1 MTTTMLAHAHATRPV
16 TGARLP
22 RESARSRRFASS
34 ARAVRSASDPEAE
47 SPRARARAPSALPRR
62 HALLGALGSALAA
75 SPASSARAS
84 PFDDFA
90 ASQLQAKSKIFMGPL
105 QTTLERLR
113 ALRDAE
119 SAMDVAALAEAL
131 GAATLDCL
139 NPRGPLAAYASV
151 RDVCTLRILVKSATL
166 GPAARH
172 APDDPETKHVLAA
185 LDELQ
190 ASYDRLAD
198 ALAGPGPG
206 PGGDPNEN
214 ARDAA
219 FETCVSK
226 LRAFAAALLACF
238 PLDDARAND
247 TRAAFPELFA

>member
-1 MTTTMLAHAHATRPV
+1 MSTTMLARARATRPV

-22 RESARSRRFASS
+22 RASARSRRFASS
-34 ARAVRSASDPEAE
+34 TRAARSASDPESA
-47 SPRARARAPSALPRR
+47 SSRARARATAALPRR
-62 HALLGALGSALAA
+62 RALLGALGISLGSAL
-75 SPASSARAS
+75 PASHARAS

-119 SAMDVAALAEAL
+119 AAMDDAALADAL

-172 APDDPETKHVLAA
+172 APEDAETRRVLAS
-185 LDELQ
+185 LDALQ
-190 ASYDRLAD
+190 ASYDSLAE
-198 ALAGPGPG
+198 ALAG
-206 PGGDPNEN
+206 DPSDIDPT

-219 FETCVSK
+219 FDACVSK

-238 PLDDARAND
+238 PLDDARAEE

>member
-1 MTTTMLAHAHATRPV
+1 MYTTMLARARATRPV

-22 RESARSRRFASS
+22 RASARSRRFASS
-34 ARAVRSASDPEAE
+34 TRAARSASDPESA
-47 SPRARARAPSALPRR
+47 SSRARARATAALPRR
-62 HALLGALGSALAA
+62 RALLGALGISLGSAL
-75 SPASSARAS
+75 PASHARAS

-119 SAMDVAALAEAL
+119 AAMDVAALADAL

-172 APDDPETKHVLAA
+172 APEDAETRRVLAS
-185 LDELQ
+185 LDALQ
-190 ASYDRLAD
+190 ASYDSLAE
-198 ALAGPGPG
+198 ALAG
-206 PGGDPNEN
+206 DPSDIDPT

-219 FETCVSK
+219 FDACVSK

-238 PLDDARAND
+238 PLDDARAEE

>member
-1 MTTTMLAHAHATRPV
+1 MYTTMLARARATRPV

-22 RESARSRRFASS
+22 RASARSRRFASS
-34 ARAVRSASDPEAE
+34 TRAARSASDPESA
-47 SPRARARAPSALPRR
+47 SSRARARATAALPRR
-62 HALLGALGSALAA
+62 RALLGALGISLGSAL
-75 SPASSARAS
+75 PASHARAS

-119 SAMDVAALAEAL
+119 AAMDDAALADAL

-172 APDDPETKHVLAA
+172 APEDAETRNVKAS
-185 LDELQ
+185 LDALQ
-190 ASYDRLAD
+190 ASYDSLAE
-198 ALAGPGPG
+198 ALAG
-206 PGGDPNEN
+206 DPSDLDPT

-219 FETCVSK
+219 FDACVSK

-238 PLDDARAND
+238 PLDDARAEE

>member
-1 MTTTMLAHAHATRPV
+1 MSTTMLARARATRPV

-22 RESARSRRFASS
+22 RASARSRRFASS
-34 ARAVRSASDPEAE
+34 TRAARSASDPESA
-47 SPRARARAPSALPRR
+47 SSRARARATAALPRR
-62 HALLGALGSALAA
+62 RALLGALGISLGSAL
-75 SPASSARAS
+75 PASHARAS

-119 SAMDVAALAEAL
+119 AAMDVAALADAL

-172 APDDPETKHVLAA
+172 APEDSETRRVLAS
-185 LDELQ
+185 LDALQ
-190 ASYDRLAD
+190 ASYDSLAE
-198 ALAGPGPG
+198 ALAG
-206 PGGDPNEN
+206 DPSDLDPT

-219 FETCVSK
+219 FDACVSK

-238 PLDDARAND
+238 PLDDARAEE

>member
-1 MTTTMLAHAHATRPV
+1 MSTTMLARARATRPV

-22 RESARSRRFASS
+22 RASARSRRFASS
-34 ARAVRSASDPEAE
+34 TRAARSASDPESA
-47 SPRARARAPSALPRR
+47 SSRARARATAALPRR
-62 HALLGALGSALAA
+62 RALLGALGISLGSAL
-75 SPASSARAS
+75 PASHARAS

-119 SAMDVAALAEAL
+119 AAMDVAALADAL

-172 APDDPETKHVLAA
+172 APEDAETRRVLAS
-185 LDELQ
+185 LDALQ
-190 ASYDRLAD
+190 ASYDSLAE
-198 ALAGPGPG
+198 ALAG
-206 PGGDPNEN
+206 DPSDIDPT

-219 FETCVSK
+219 FDACVSK

-238 PLDDARAND
+238 PLDDARAEE

>member
-1 MTTTMLAHAHATRPV
+1 MSTTMLARARATRPV

-22 RESARSRRFASS
+22 RASARSRRFASS
-34 ARAVRSASDPEAE
+34 ARAARSASDPESA
-47 SPRARARAPSALPRR
+47 SSRARARAIAALPRR
-62 HALLGALGSALAA
+62 RALLGALGISLGSAL
-75 SPASSARAS
+75 PASHARAS

-119 SAMDVAALAEAL
+119 AAMDVAALAEAL

-172 APDDPETKHVLAA
+172 APEDPETRRVLAE
-185 LDELQ
+185 LDALQ
-190 ASYDRLAD
+190 ASYDSLAE
-198 ALAGPGPG
+198 ALAG
-206 PGGDPNEN
+206 DPSDIDPT

-219 FETCVSK
+219 FDACVSK

-238 PLDDARAND
+238 PLDDARAEE
-247 TRAAFPELFA
+247 TMAAFPELFA

>member
-1 MTTTMLAHAHATRPV
+1 MTTAMFARARATRPV
-16 TGARLP
+16 PGARLP
-22 RESARSRRFASS
+22 RESARSRRCASS
-34 ARAVRSASDPEAE
+34 ARAARSASDPASE
-47 SPRARARAPSALPRR
+47 SSRARARATGALPRR
-62 HALLGALGSALAA
+62 HALLGAFGGAFTAL
-75 SPASSARAS
+75 PASNARAS

-119 SAMDVAALAEAL
+119 AAMDVAALAEAL

-172 APDDPETKHVLAA
+172 APEDPETRRVLAA

-190 ASYDRLAD
+190 ASYDGLAD
-198 ALAGPGPG
+198 ALAGPSVEPA
-206 PGGDPNEN
+206 

-219 FETCVSK
+219 FESCVSK

-238 PLDDARAND
+238 PLDDARAEE
-247 TRAAFPELFA
+247 TKSLFPELFA

>member
-1 MTTTMLAHAHATRPV
+1 MSTTMLARARATRPV

-22 RESARSRRFASS
+22 RASARSRRFASS
-34 ARAVRSASDPEAE
+34 ARAARSASDPESA
-47 SPRARARAPSALPRR
+47 SSRARARATAALPRR
-62 HALLGALGSALAA
+62 RALLGALGISLGSAL
-75 SPASSARAS
+75 PASHARAS

-119 SAMDVAALAEAL
+119 AAMDDAALADAL

-172 APDDPETKHVLAA
+172 APEDAETRNVKAS
-185 LDELQ
+185 LDALQ
-190 ASYDRLAD
+190 ASYDSLAE
-198 ALAGPGPG
+198 ALAG
-206 PGGDPNEN
+206 DPSDIDPT

-219 FETCVSK
+219 FDACVSK

-238 PLDDARAND
+238 PLDDARAEE

>member
-1 MTTTMLAHAHATRPV
+1 V

-22 RESARSRRFASS
+22 RASARSRRFASS
-34 ARAVRSASDPEAE
+34 ARAARSASDPESA
-47 SPRARARAPSALPRR
+47 SSRARARATAALPRR
-62 HALLGALGSALAA
+62 RALLGALGISLGSAL
-75 SPASSARAS
+75 PASHARAS

-119 SAMDVAALAEAL
+119 AAMDDAALADAL

-172 APDDPETKHVLAA
+172 APEDAETRNVKAS
-185 LDELQ
+185 LDALQ
-190 ASYDRLAD
+190 ASYDSLAE
-198 ALAGPGPG
+198 ALAG
-206 PGGDPNEN
+206 DPSDLDPT

-219 FETCVSK
+219 FDACVSK

-238 PLDDARAND
+238 PLDDARAEE

>member
-1 MTTTMLAHAHATRPV
+1 MYTTMLARARATRPV

-22 RESARSRRFASS
+22 RASARSRRFASS
-34 ARAVRSASDPEAE
+34 TRAARSASDPESA
-47 SPRARARAPSALPRR
+47 SSRARARATAALPRR
-62 HALLGALGSALAA
+62 RALLGALGISLGSAL
-75 SPASSARAS
+75 PASHARAS

-119 SAMDVAALAEAL
+119 ASSAMDVAALADAL

-172 APDDPETKHVLAA
+172 APEDAETRRVLAS
-185 LDELQ
+185 LDALQ
-190 ASYDRLAD
+190 ASYDSQAE
-198 ALAGPGPG
+198 ALAG
-206 PGGDPNEN
+206 DPSDLDPT

-219 FETCVSK
+219 FDACVSK

-238 PLDDARAND
+238 PLDDARAEE

>member
-1 MTTTMLAHAHATRPV
+1 MSTTMLARARATRPV

-22 RESARSRRFASS
+22 RASARSRRFASS
-34 ARAVRSASDPEAE
+34 ARAARSASDPESA
-47 SPRARARAPSALPRR
+47 SSRARARATAALPRR
-62 HALLGALGSALAA
+62 RALLGALGISLGSAL
-75 SPASSARAS
+75 PASHARAS

-113 ALRDAE
+113 ALRVAEAGGSDA
-119 SAMDVAALAEAL
+119 AALAEAL

-172 APDDPETKHVLAA
+172 APEDPETRRVLAE
-185 LDELQ
+185 LDALQ
-190 ASYDRLAD
+190 ASYDSLAE
-198 ALAGPGPG
+198 ALAGPR
-206 PGGDPNEN
+206 GDPT

-219 FETCVSK
+219 FDACVSK

-238 PLDDARAND
+238 PLDDARAEE
-247 TRAAFPELFA
+247 TKSLFPELFA

>member
-1 MTTTMLAHAHATRPV
+1 MSTTMLARARATRPV

-22 RESARSRRFASS
+22 RASARSRRFASS
-34 ARAVRSASDPEAE
+34 ARAARSASDPESA
-47 SPRARARAPSALPRR
+47 SSRARARATAALPRR
-62 HALLGALGSALAA
+62 RALLGALGISLGSAL
-75 SPASSARAS
+75 PASHARAS

-119 SAMDVAALAEAL
+119 AAMDVAALADAL

-172 APDDPETKHVLAA
+172 APEDSETRRVLAS
-185 LDELQ
+185 LDALQ
-190 ASYDRLAD
+190 ASYDSLAE
-198 ALAGPGPG
+198 ALAG
-206 PGGDPNEN
+206 DPSDIDPT

-219 FETCVSK
+219 FDACVSK

-238 PLDDARAND
+238 PLDDARAEE

>member
-1 MTTTMLAHAHATRPV
+1 MSTTMLARARATRPV

-22 RESARSRRFASS
+22 RASARSRRFASS
-34 ARAVRSASDPEAE
+34 ARAARSASDPESA
-47 SPRARARAPSALPRR
+47 SSRARARATAALPRR
-62 HALLGALGSALAA
+62 RALLGALGISLGGAL
-75 SPASSARAS
+75 PASHARAS

-119 SAMDVAALAEAL
+119 ASAAMDVAALADAL

-172 APDDPETKHVLAA
+172 APEDPETRRVLAE
-185 LDELQ
+185 LDALQ
-190 ASYDRLAD
+190 ASYDSLAE
-198 ALAGPGPG
+198 ALAGPR
-206 PGGDPNEN
+206 GDPT

-219 FETCVSK
+219 FDACVSK

-238 PLDDARAND
+238 PLDDARAEE
-247 TRAAFPELFA
+247 TMAAFPELFA

>member
-1 MTTTMLAHAHATRPV
+1 MSTTMLARARATRPV

-22 RESARSRRFASS
+22 RASARSRRFASS
-34 ARAVRSASDPEAE
+34 ARAARSASDPESA
-47 SPRARARAPSALPRR
+47 SSRARARATAALPRR
-62 HALLGALGSALAA
+62 RALLGALGISLGGAL
-75 SPASSARAS
+75 PASHARAS

-113 ALRDAE
+113 ALRVAEAGGSDA
-119 SAMDVAALAEAL
+119 AALAEAL

-172 APDDPETKHVLAA
+172 APEDPETRRVLAA
-185 LDELQ
+185 LDALQ
-190 ASYDRLAD
+190 AAYDGLAD
-198 ALAGPGPG
+198 ALAGDEPA
-206 PGGDPNEN
+206 

-219 FETCVSK
+219 FEACVSE

-238 PLDDARAND
+238 PLDEKRAED
-247 TRAAFPELFA
+247 VKSAFPELFA

>member
-1 MTTTMLAHAHATRPV
+1 MYTTMLARARATRPV

-22 RESARSRRFASS
+22 RASARSRRFASS
-34 ARAVRSASDPEAE
+34 ARAARSASDPESA
-47 SPRARARAPSALPRR
+47 SSRARARATAALPRR
-62 HALLGALGSALAA
+62 RALLGALGISLGSAL
-75 SPASSARAS
+75 PASHARAS

-119 SAMDVAALAEAL
+119 AAMDVAALADAL

-172 APDDPETKHVLAA
+172 APEDSETRRVLAS
-185 LDELQ
+185 LDALQ
-190 ASYDRLAD
+190 ASYDSLAE
-198 ALAGPGPG
+198 ALAG
-206 PGGDPNEN
+206 DPSDLDPT

-219 FETCVSK
+219 FDACVSE

-238 PLDDARAND
+238 PLDDARAEE

>member
-1 MTTTMLAHAHATRPV
+1 MSTTMLARARATRPV

-22 RESARSRRFASS
+22 RASARSRRFASS
-34 ARAVRSASDPEAE
+34 ARAARSASDPESA
-47 SPRARARAPSALPRR
+47 SSRARARATAALPRR
-62 HALLGALGSALAA
+62 RALLGALGISLGSAL
-75 SPASSARAS
+75 PASHARAS

-119 SAMDVAALAEAL
+119 AAMDVAALADAL

-172 APDDPETKHVLAA
+172 APEDAETRNVKAS
-185 LDELQ
+185 LDALQ
-190 ASYDRLAD
+190 ASYDSLAE
-198 ALAGPGPG
+198 ALAG
-206 PGGDPNEN
+206 DPSDIDPT

-219 FETCVSK
+219 FDACVSK

-238 PLDDARAND
+238 PLDDARAEE

>member
-1 MTTTMLAHAHATRPV
+1 MTTAMFARARATRPV
-16 TGARLP
+16 PGARLP
-22 RESARSRRFASS
+22 RDSARSRRCASS
-34 ARAVRSASDPEAE
+34 ARAARSASDPASE
-47 SPRARARAPSALPRR
+47 SSRARARATGALPRR
-62 HALLGALGSALAA
+62 HALLGAFGGAFTAL
-75 SPASSARAS
+75 PASNARAS

-113 ALRDAE
+113 ALRVAEAGGSDA
-119 SAMDVAALAEAL
+119 AALAEAL

-172 APDDPETKHVLAA
+172 APEDPETRRVLAS
-185 LDELQ
+185 LDALQ
-190 ASYDRLAD
+190 ASYDSLAE
-198 ALAGPGPG
+198 ALAG
-206 PGGDPNEN
+206 GDPT

-219 FETCVSK
+219 FDACVSK

-238 PLDDARAND
+238 PLDDARAEE
-247 TRAAFPELFA
+247 TMAAFPELFA

>member
-1 MTTTMLAHAHATRPV
+1 MYTTMLARARATRPV
-16 TGARLP
+16 TGARLF
-22 RESARSRRFASS
+22 RASARSRRFASS
-34 ARAVRSASDPEAE
+34 ARAARSASEPESA
-47 SPRARARAPSALPRR
+47 SSRARARATAALPRR
-62 HALLGALGSALAA
+62 RALLGALGISLGSAL
-75 SPASSARAS
+75 PASHARAS

-113 ALRDAE
+113 ALRVAEAGGSDA
-119 SAMDVAALAEAL
+119 AALAEAL

-172 APDDPETKHVLAA
+172 APEDPETRRVLAA
-185 LDELQ
+185 LDALQ
-190 ASYDRLAD
+190 AAYDGLAD
-198 ALAGPGPG
+198 ALAGDEPA
-206 PGGDPNEN
+206 

-219 FETCVSK
+219 FEACVSE

-238 PLDDARAND
+238 PLDEKRAED
-247 TRAAFPELFA
+247 VKSAFPELFA

>member
-1 MTTTMLAHAHATRPV
+1 MYTTMLARARATRPV

-22 RESARSRRFASS
+22 RASARSRRFASS
-34 ARAVRSASDPEAE
+34 ARAARSASDPESA
-47 SPRARARAPSALPRR
+47 SSRARARATAALPRR
-62 HALLGALGSALAA
+62 RALLGALGISLGSAL
-75 SPASSARAS
+75 PASHARAS

-119 SAMDVAALAEAL
+119 AAMDVAALADAL

-172 APDDPETKHVLAA
+172 APEDAETRRVLAS
-185 LDELQ
+185 LDALQ
-190 ASYDRLAD
+190 ASYDSLAE
-198 ALAGPGPG
+198 ALAG
-206 PGGDPNEN
+206 DPSDIDPT

-219 FETCVSK
+219 FDACVSK

-238 PLDDARAND
+238 PLDDARAED

>member
-1 MTTTMLAHAHATRPV
+1 MSTTMLARARATRPV

-22 RESARSRRFASS
+22 RASARSRRFASS
-34 ARAVRSASDPEAE
+34 ARAARSASDPESA
-47 SPRARARAPSALPRR
+47 SSRARARATAALPRR
-62 HALLGALGSALAA
+62 RALLGALGISLGSAL
-75 SPASSARAS
+75 PASHARAS

-90 ASQLQAKSKIFMGPL
+90 ASQRQAKSKIFMGPL

-119 SAMDVAALAEAL
+119 AAMDVAALADAL

-172 APDDPETKHVLAA
+172 APEDSETRRVLAS
-185 LDELQ
+185 LDALQ
-190 ASYDRLAD
+190 ASYDSLAE
-198 ALAGPGPG
+198 ALAG
-206 PGGDPNEN
+206 DPSDIDPT

-219 FETCVSK
+219 FDACVSK

-238 PLDDARAND
+238 PLDDARAEE

>member
-1 MTTTMLAHAHATRPV
+1 MYTTMLARARATRPV

-22 RESARSRRFASS
+22 RASARSRRFASS
-34 ARAVRSASDPEAE
+34 ARAARSASDPESA
-47 SPRARARAPSALPRR
+47 SSRARARATAALPRR
-62 HALLGALGSALAA
+62 RALLGALGISLGSAL
-75 SPASSARAS
+75 PASHARAS

-90 ASQLQAKSKIFMGPL
+90 ASRLQAKSKIFMGPL

-119 SAMDVAALAEAL
+119 AAMDVAALADAL

-172 APDDPETKHVLAA
+172 APEDSETRRVLAS
-185 LDELQ
+185 LDALQ
-190 ASYDRLAD
+190 ASYDSLAE
-198 ALAGPGPG
+198 ALAG
-206 PGGDPNEN
+206 DPSDLDPT

-219 FETCVSK
+219 FDACVSE

-238 PLDDARAND
+238 PLDDVRAEE

>member
-1 MTTTMLAHAHATRPV
+1 MSTTMLARARATRPV

-22 RESARSRRFASS
+22 RASARSRRFASS
-34 ARAVRSASDPEAE
+34 ARAARSASDPESA
-47 SPRARARAPSALPRR
+47 SSRARARAIAALPRR
-62 HALLGALGSALAA
+62 RALLGALGISLGGAL
-75 SPASSARAS
+75 PASHARAS

-119 SAMDVAALAEAL
+119 AAMDVAALAEAL

-172 APDDPETKHVLAA
+172 APEDPETRRVLAE
-185 LDELQ
+185 LDALQ
-190 ASYDRLAD
+190 ASYDSLAE
-198 ALAGPGPG
+198 ALAG
-206 PGGDPNEN
+206 DPSDIDPT

-219 FETCVSK
+219 FDACVSK

-238 PLDDARAND
+238 PLDDARAEE

>member
-1 MTTTMLAHAHATRPV
+1 MYTTMLARARATRPV

-22 RESARSRRFASS
+22 RASARSRRFASS
-34 ARAVRSASDPEAE
+34 ARAARSASDPESA
-47 SPRARARAPSALPRR
+47 SSRARARATAALPRR
-62 HALLGALGSALAA
+62 RALLGALGISLGSAL
-75 SPASSARAS
+75 PASHARAS

-113 ALRDAE
+113 ALRVAEAGGSDA
-119 SAMDVAALAEAL
+119 AALAEAL

-172 APDDPETKHVLAA
+172 APEDAETRNVKAS
-185 LDELQ
+185 LDALQ
-190 ASYDRLAD
+190 ASYDSLAE
-198 ALAGPGPG
+198 ALAG
-206 PGGDPNEN
+206 DPSDLDPT

-219 FETCVSK
+219 FDACVSK

-238 PLDDARAND
+238 PLDDARAEE

>member
-1 MTTTMLAHAHATRPV
+1 MSTTMLARARATRPV

-22 RESARSRRFASS
+22 RASARSRRFASS
-34 ARAVRSASDPEAE
+34 ARAARSASDPESA
-47 SPRARARAPSALPRR
+47 SSRARARATAALPRR
-62 HALLGALGSALAA
+62 RALLGALGISLGGAL
-75 SPASSARAS
+75 PASHARAS

-119 SAMDVAALAEAL
+119 AAMDVAALAEAL

-166 GPAARH
+166 GPATRH
-172 APDDPETKHVLAA
+172 APEDPETRRVLAE
-185 LDELQ
+185 LDALQ
-190 ASYDRLAD
+190 ASYDSLAE
-198 ALAGPGPG
+198 ALAGPR
-206 PGGDPNEN
+206 GDPT

-219 FETCVSK
+219 FDACVSK

-238 PLDDARAND
+238 PLDDARAEE
-247 TRAAFPELFA
+247 TMAAFPELFA

>member
-1 MTTTMLAHAHATRPV
+1 MYTTMLARARATRPV

-22 RESARSRRFASS
+22 RASARSRRFASS
-34 ARAVRSASDPEAE
+34 ARAARSASDPESA
-47 SPRARARAPSALPRR
+47 SSRARARATAALPRR
-62 HALLGALGSALAA
+62 RALLGALGISLGSAL
-75 SPASSARAS
+75 PASHARAS

-119 SAMDVAALAEAL
+119 AAMDDAALADAL

-172 APDDPETKHVLAA
+172 APEDAETRNVKAS
-185 LDELQ
+185 LDALQ
-190 ASYDRLAD
+190 ASYDSLAE
-198 ALAGPGPG
+198 ALAG
-206 PGGDPNEN
+206 DPSDLDPT

-219 FETCVSK
+219 FDACVSE

-238 PLDDARAND
+238 PLDDARAEE

>member
-1 MTTTMLAHAHATRPV
+1 MYTTMLARARATRPV

-22 RESARSRRFASS
+22 RASARSRRFASS
-34 ARAVRSASDPEAE
+34 ARAARSASDPESA
-47 SPRARARAPSALPRR
+47 SSRARARATAALPRR
-62 HALLGALGSALAA
+62 RALLGALGISLGSAL
-75 SPASSARAS
+75 PASHARAS

-119 SAMDVAALAEAL
+119 ASAAMDVAALADAL

-172 APDDPETKHVLAA
+172 APEDAETRRVLAS
-185 LDELQ
+185 LDALQ
-190 ASYDRLAD
+190 ASYDSLAE
-198 ALAGPGPG
+198 ALAG
-206 PGGDPNEN
+206 DPSDIDPT

-219 FETCVSK
+219 FDACVSK

-238 PLDDARAND
+238 PLDDARAED

>member
-1 MTTTMLAHAHATRPV
+1 MTIAMFARARATRPL

-34 ARAVRSASDPEAE
+34 ALAARSASDTE
-47 SPRARARAPSALPRR
+47 SESSRARPRATAALPRR
-62 HALLGALGSALAA
+62 RAFLGALGSAFAVSSA
-75 SPASSARAS
+75 SNARAS

-119 SAMDVAALAEAL
+119 AAMDVAALAEAL

-172 APDDPETKHVLAA
+172 APEDPETRRVLAA

-190 ASYDRLAD
+190 ASYDGLAD
-198 ALAGPGPG
+198 ALAGPSVEPA
-206 PGGDPNEN
+206 

-219 FETCVSK
+219 FESCVSK

-238 PLDDARAND
+238 PLDDARAEE
-247 TRAAFPELFA
+247 TKSLFPELFA

>member
-1 MTTTMLAHAHATRPV
+1 MYTTMLARARATRPV

-22 RESARSRRFASS
+22 RASARSRRFASS
-34 ARAVRSASDPEAE
+34 ARAARSASDPESA
-47 SPRARARAPSALPRR
+47 SSRARARATAALPRR
-62 HALLGALGSALAA
+62 RALLGALGISLGSAL
-75 SPASSARAS
+75 PASHARAS

-119 SAMDVAALAEAL
+119 AAMDDAALADAL

-172 APDDPETKHVLAA
+172 APEDAETRNVKAS
-185 LDELQ
+185 LDALQ
-190 ASYDRLAD
+190 ASYDSLAE
-198 ALAGPGPG
+198 ALAG
-206 PGGDPNEN
+206 DPSDIDPT

-219 FETCVSK
+219 FDACVSK

-238 PLDDARAND
+238 PLDDARAEE

>member
-1 MTTTMLAHAHATRPV
+1 MTTAMFARARATRPV
-16 TGARLP
+16 PGARLP
-22 RESARSRRFASS
+22 RESARSRRCASS
-34 ARAVRSASDPEAE
+34 ARAARSASDPESA
-47 SPRARARAPSALPRR
+47 SSRARARATAALPRR
-62 HALLGALGSALAA
+62 RALLGALGISLGSAL
-75 SPASSARAS
+75 PASHARAS

-90 ASQLQAKSKIFMGPL
+90 ASRLQAKSKIFMGPL

-119 SAMDVAALAEAL
+119 AAMDDAALADAL

-172 APDDPETKHVLAA
+172 APEDAETRNVKAS
-185 LDELQ
+185 LDALQ
-190 ASYDRLAD
+190 ASYDSLAE
-198 ALAGPGPG
+198 ALAG
-206 PGGDPNEN
+206 DPSDLDPT

-219 FETCVSK
+219 FDACVSK
-226 LRAFAAALLACF
+226 LRAFAVALLACF
-238 PLDDARAND
+238 PLDDARAEE

>member
-1 MTTTMLAHAHATRPV
+1 MSTTMLARARATRPV

-22 RESARSRRFASS
+22 RASARSRRFASS
-34 ARAVRSASDPEAE
+34 ARAARSASDPESA
-47 SPRARARAPSALPRR
+47 SSRARARATAALPRR
-62 HALLGALGSALAA
+62 RALLGALGISLGSAL
-75 SPASSARAS
+75 PASHARAS

-119 SAMDVAALAEAL
+119 AAMDDAALADAL

-172 APDDPETKHVLAA
+172 APEDAETRNVKAS
-185 LDELQ
+185 LDALQ
-190 ASYDRLAD
+190 ASYDSLAE
-198 ALAGPGPG
+198 ALAG
-206 PGGDPNEN
+206 DPSDLDPT

-219 FETCVSK
+219 FDACVSK

-238 PLDDARAND
+238 PLDDARAEE

>member
-1 MTTTMLAHAHATRPV
+1 MATTMLAHARATRPV

-22 RESARSRRFASS
+22 RESARSRRFAS

-47 SPRARARAPSALPRR
+47 TPRAF
-62 HALLGALGSALAA
+62 
-75 SPASSARAS
+75 

-172 APDDPETKHVLAA
+172 APDDPETKQVLAA

-206 PGGDPNEN
+206 PGGDPTEN

-238 PLDDARAND
+238 PLDDARADD

>member
-1 MTTTMLAHAHATRPV
+1 MSTTMLARARATRPV

-22 RESARSRRFASS
+22 RASARSRRFASS
-34 ARAVRSASDPEAE
+34 ARAARSASDPESA
-47 SPRARARAPSALPRR
+47 SSRARARATAALPRR
-62 HALLGALGSALAA
+62 RALLGALGISLGSAL
-75 SPASSARAS
+75 PASHARAS

-119 SAMDVAALAEAL
+119 AAMDVAALADAL

-172 APDDPETKHVLAA
+172 APEDPETRRVLAE
-185 LDELQ
+185 LDALQ
-190 ASYDRLAD
+190 ASYDSLAE
-198 ALAGPGPG
+198 ALAG
-206 PGGDPNEN
+206 DPSDIDPT

-219 FETCVSK
+219 FDACVSK

-238 PLDDARAND
+238 PLDDARAEE

>member
-1 MTTTMLAHAHATRPV
+1 MYTTMLARARATRPV

-22 RESARSRRFASS
+22 RASARSRRFASS
-34 ARAVRSASDPEAE
+34 ARAARSASDPESA
-47 SPRARARAPSALPRR
+47 SSRARARATAALPRR
-62 HALLGALGSALAA
+62 RALLGALGISLGSAL
-75 SPASSARAS
+75 PASHARAS

-119 SAMDVAALAEAL
+119 AAMDDAALADAL

-172 APDDPETKHVLAA
+172 APEDAETRNVKAS
-185 LDELQ
+185 LDALQ
-190 ASYDRLAD
+190 ASYDSLAE
-198 ALAGPGPG
+198 ALAG
-206 PGGDPNEN
+206 DPSDLDPT

-219 FETCVSK
+219 FDACVSK

-238 PLDDARAND
+238 PLDDARAEE
-247 TRAAFPELFA
+247 TRAAFPELFT

>member
-1 MTTTMLAHAHATRPV
+1 
-16 TGARLP
+16 
-22 RESARSRRFASS
+22 
-34 ARAVRSASDPEAE
+34 
-47 SPRARARAPSALPRR
+47 
-62 HALLGALGSALAA
+62 
-75 SPASSARAS
+75 
-84 PFDDFA
+84 
-90 ASQLQAKSKIFMGPL
+90 MGPL

-119 SAMDVAALAEAL
+119 AAMDVAALAEAL

-172 APDDPETKHVLAA
+172 APEDPETRRVLAE
-185 LDELQ
+185 LDALQ
-190 ASYDRLAD
+190 ASYDSLAE
-198 ALAGPGPG
+198 ALAGPR
-206 PGGDPNEN
+206 GDPT

-219 FETCVSK
+219 FDACVSK

-238 PLDDARAND
+238 PLDDARAEE
-247 TRAAFPELFA
+247 TMAAFPELFA

>member
-1 MTTTMLAHAHATRPV
+1 MLARARATRPV

-22 RESARSRRFASS
+22 RASARSRRFASS
-34 ARAVRSASDPEAE
+34 ARAARSASDPESA
-47 SPRARARAPSALPRR
+47 SSRARARATAALPRR
-62 HALLGALGSALAA
+62 RALLGALGISLGGAL
-75 SPASSARAS
+75 PASHARAS

-119 SAMDVAALAEAL
+119 AAMDVAALAETL

-172 APDDPETKHVLAA
+172 APEDPETRRVLAE
-185 LDELQ
+185 LDALQ
-190 ASYDRLAD
+190 ASYDSLAE
-198 ALAGPGPG
+198 ALAAPR
-206 PGGDPNEN
+206 GDPT

-219 FETCVSK
+219 FDACVSK

-238 PLDDARAND
+238 PLDDARAEE
-247 TRAAFPELFA
+247 TMAAFPELFA